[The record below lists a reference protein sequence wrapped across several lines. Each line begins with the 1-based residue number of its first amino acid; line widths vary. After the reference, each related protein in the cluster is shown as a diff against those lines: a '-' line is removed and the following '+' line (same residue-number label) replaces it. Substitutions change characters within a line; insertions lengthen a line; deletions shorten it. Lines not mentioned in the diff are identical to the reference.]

1 MALTMNNDAGQT
13 YKQLSIKFL
22 NVSLREQMLILF
34 CGLIIV
40 ILMINTVALEPIF
53 DSSEKLQ
60 KKSSSADK
68 EVRLLK
74 QQVAAL
80 TDKLKADPN
89 NTLLEKLVLLKRQN
103 QKISGQLKT
112 ETQNLVPANK
122 MASML
127 ESVLAMS
134 KGLTLIELRS
144 IAPIPVSSGVSEAD
158 KKAVTALYRHGVTF
172 VFEGNYKDIQRYLET
187 LEALPWQFYWQKF
200 DYSVVEHPIAR
211 VELEIYTLS
220 TNKAF
225 IGG

>member
-1 MALTMNNDAGQT
+1 MNNDAGQT

-112 ETQNLVPANK
+112 ETENLVPANK

-144 IAPIPVSSGVSEAD
+144 IAPIPLSSGVSEAD

>member
-1 MALTMNNDAGQT
+1 MNNDAGQT

>member
-112 ETQNLVPANK
+112 ETENLVPANK

-144 IAPIPVSSGVSEAD
+144 IAPIPLSSGVSEAD

>member
-112 ETQNLVPANK
+112 ETENLVPANK

>member
-1 MALTMNNDAGQT
+1 M
-13 YKQLSIKFL
+13 IK
-22 NVSLREQMLILF
+22 
-34 CGLIIV
+34 
-40 ILMINTVALEPIF
+40 TVALEPIF

-112 ETQNLVPANK
+112 ETENLVPANK

-144 IAPIPVSSGVSEAD
+144 IAPIPLSSGVSEAD

>member
-68 EVRLLK
+68 EVSLLK

-112 ETQNLVPANK
+112 ETENLVPANK

-144 IAPIPVSSGVSEAD
+144 IAPIPLSSGVSEAD

>member
-1 MALTMNNDAGQT
+1 MNNDAGQT

-112 ETQNLVPANK
+112 ETENLVPANK